1 MRRFI
6 VAGTAIAALAVPA
19 VSLVAPSV
27 ASAAG
32 STTCAA
38 AGVPGHTWDN
48 IPTTDVFGTVNSNL
62 DVAAGAPLCRIFN
75 GATINGNL
83 TVEGTVSA
91 FGGHVTGNVTV
102 NAGGQF
108 KNSNSVGFTIDK
120 NLTFQPGVGPDNGFF
135 NTGDSYVGQNLN
147 YYGSTP
153 LFVGYGTLHVA
164 GNATITGGSSALYG
178 LDVHGVSN
186 IS

>member
-1 MRRFI
+1 MRKFI
-6 VAGTAIAALAVPA
+6 LAATAIAALAVPA
-19 VSLVAPSV
+19 VSLAVPSI
-27 ASAAG
+27 ASAATG

-38 AGVPGHTWDN
+38 AGVPSSTYDG
-48 IPTTDVFGTVNSNL
+48 IPTTDVYGTVNSNL
-62 DVAAGAPLCRIFN
+62 DVPAGAPLCRIFN
-75 GATINGNL
+75 ATINGNL

-108 KNSNSVGFTIDK
+108 KNSNSVGFKIDK
-120 NLTFQPGVGPDNGFF
+120 NLNFQPGVGPDNGFF

-147 YYGSTP
+147 YLGSTP
-153 LFVGYGTLHVA
+153 LFVGYGQLHVA
-164 GNATITGGSSALYG
+164 KNATITGGSSSLWG
-178 LDVHGVSN
+178 LDVAGSSN